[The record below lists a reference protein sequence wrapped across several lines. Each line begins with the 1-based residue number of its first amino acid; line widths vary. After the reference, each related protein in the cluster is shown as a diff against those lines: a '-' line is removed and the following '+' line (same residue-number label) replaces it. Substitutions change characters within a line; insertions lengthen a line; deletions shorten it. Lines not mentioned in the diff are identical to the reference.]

1 MDMTTLLNVD
11 SVNKQYKDS
20 DFKLQDASLTISTNE
35 TVGLIGKNGSGKS
48 TLINIL
54 VGNRHKDNGSITF
67 FGEEHTVDDVEY
79 KEHIGVVFDD
89 LRVPNKLT
97 IKDIDKVFQS
107 IYMTW
112 NSQKFFD
119 LIKYFEL
126 PLQTKI
132 KTFSRGMRMKIA
144 LTIAL
149 SHDVKLLILDEATAG
164 MDVSGREEVMEILE
178 DFVAQGR
185 GILIS
190 SHISEDIEHLADKL
204 VFMKDGRMI
213 LTEQKDILL
222 AQYGIVTTE
231 DKDVEIP
238 KHLII
243 ASRLSKGKYQILVK
257 DYAEIENAEPL
268 KHIDD
273 ATKIIMRGEV

>member
-1 MDMTTLLNVD
+1 MTTLLNVD
-11 SVNKQYKDS
+11 HVNKQYKDS

-54 VGNRHKDNGSITF
+54 VGNRHKDNGSIKF
-67 FGEEHTVDDVEY
+67 FGEERTVDDVQY

-89 LRVPNKLT
+89 LRIPNKLT

-107 IYMTW
+107 IYTSW

-144 LTIAL
+144 LTMAL

-164 MDVSGREEVMEILE
+164 MDVSGREEVMELLE
-178 DFVAQGR
+178 DFVAQGG

-204 VFMKDGRMI
+204 VFMKDGRII
-213 LTEQKDILL
+213 LTEQKDIFL

-257 DYAEIENAEPL
+257 DYAEIENVEPL

>member
-1 MDMTTLLNVD
+1 MTTLLNVD
-11 SVNKQYKDS
+11 RVNKQYKDS
-20 DFKLQDASLTISTNE
+20 DFKLQDASLTIATNE

-54 VGNRHKDNGSITF
+54 VGNRHKDNGSILF
-67 FGEEHTVDDVEY
+67 FGEEHAMDDVEY

-107 IYMTW
+107 IYTSW

-126 PLQTKI
+126 PLQTKV

-164 MDVSGREEVMEILE
+164 MDVSGREEVMELLE
-178 DFVAQGR
+178 DFVAQGG

-190 SHISEDIEHLADKL
+190 SHISEDIEQLADKL

-231 DKDVEIP
+231 EKDVEIP

-257 DYAEIENAEPL
+257 DYEEIENAEPL

>member
-1 MDMTTLLNVD
+1 MTTLLNVD
-11 SVNKQYKDS
+11 RVNKQYKDS

-54 VGNRHKDNGSITF
+54 VGNRHKDNGSIAF
-67 FGEEHTVDDVEY
+67 FGEEHAADDVEY

-107 IYMTW
+107 IYTTW

-164 MDVSGREEVMEILE
+164 MDVSGREEVMELLE
-178 DFVAQGR
+178 DFVAQGG

-190 SHISEDIEHLADKL
+190 SHISEDIEQLADKL

-222 AQYGIVTTE
+222 AQYGIFTTG

>member
-1 MDMTTLLNVD
+1 MTTLLNVD
-11 SVNKQYKDS
+11 RVNKQYKDS
-20 DFKLQDASLTISTNE
+20 DFKLQDASLTIATNE

-54 VGNRHKDNGSITF
+54 VGNRLKDNGSIAF
-67 FGEEHTVDDVEY
+67 FGEEHAMDDVEY

-107 IYMTW
+107 IYTTW

-164 MDVSGREEVMEILE
+164 MDVSRREEVMELLE
-178 DFVAQGR
+178 DFVTQGG

-190 SHISEDIEHLADKL
+190 SHISEDIEQLADKL

-222 AQYGIVTTE
+222 AQYGIVTTG

-257 DYAEIENAEPL
+257 DYAEFENAEPL

>member
-1 MDMTTLLNVD
+1 MTTLLNVD
-11 SVNKQYKDS
+11 RVNKQYKDS
-20 DFKLQDASLTISTNE
+20 DFKLQDASLTIATNE

-79 KEHIGVVFDD
+79 KERIGVVFDD

-164 MDVSGREEVMEILE
+164 MDVSGREEVMELLE
-178 DFVAQGR
+178 DFVAQGG

-222 AQYGIVTTE
+222 AQYGIVTTG

-257 DYAEIENAEPL
+257 DYAEIKNAEPL

>member
-1 MDMTTLLNVD
+1 MTTLLNVD
-11 SVNKQYKDS
+11 RVNKQYKDS

-54 VGNRHKDNGSITF
+54 VGNRHKDNGSIKF
-67 FGEEHTVDDVEY
+67 FGEERTVDDVQY
-79 KEHIGVVFDD
+79 KEHIGVVFDY
-89 LRVPNKLT
+89 LRIPNKLT

-107 IYMTW
+107 IYTSW

-144 LTIAL
+144 LTIAF

-164 MDVSGREEVMEILE
+164 MDVSGREEVMELLE
-178 DFVAQGR
+178 DFVAQGG

-190 SHISEDIEHLADKL
+190 SHISEDIEQLADKL

-222 AQYGIVTTE
+222 AQYGIVTTG

-257 DYAEIENAEPL
+257 DYAEFENAEPL

>member
-1 MDMTTLLNVD
+1 MTTLLNVD
-11 SVNKQYKDS
+11 RVNKQYKDS
-20 DFKLQDASLTISTNE
+20 DFKLQDASLTIATNE

-54 VGNRHKDNGSITF
+54 VGNRLKDNGSIAF
-67 FGEEHTVDDVEY
+67 FGEEHAMDDVEY

-107 IYMTW
+107 IYTTW

-164 MDVSGREEVMEILE
+164 MDVSGREEVMELLE
-178 DFVAQGR
+178 DFVTQGG

-190 SHISEDIEHLADKL
+190 SHISEDIEQLADKL

-222 AQYGIVTTE
+222 AQYGIVTTG

-257 DYAEIENAEPL
+257 DYEEFENAEPL

>member
-1 MDMTTLLNVD
+1 MTTLLNVD
-11 SVNKQYKDS
+11 RVNKQYKDS
-20 DFKLQDASLTISTNE
+20 EFKLQDASLTISTNE

-67 FGEEHTVDDVEY
+67 FGEEHAAGDVEY

-107 IYMTW
+107 IYTTW

-164 MDVSGREEVMEILE
+164 MDVSGREEVMELLE
-178 DFVAQGR
+178 DFVAQGG

-190 SHISEDIEHLADKL
+190 SHISEDIEQLADKL

-238 KHLII
+238 KYLII

>member
-1 MDMTTLLNVD
+1 MTTLLNVD
-11 SVNKQYKDS
+11 RVNKQYKDS
-20 DFKLQDASLTISTNE
+20 DFKLQDASLTIATNE

-54 VGNRHKDNGSITF
+54 VGNRLKDNGSIAF
-67 FGEEHTVDDVEY
+67 FGEEHAMDDVEY

-107 IYMTW
+107 IYTTW

-149 SHDVKLLILDEATAG
+149 SHDVKLLILDEPTAG
-164 MDVSGREEVMEILE
+164 MDVSGREEVMELLE
-178 DFVAQGR
+178 DFVTQGG

-190 SHISEDIEHLADKL
+190 SHISEDIEQLADKL

-222 AQYGIVTTE
+222 AQYGIVTTG

-257 DYAEIENAEPL
+257 DYAEFENAEPL

-273 ATKIIMRGEV
+273 ATKIIMRCEV

>member
-1 MDMTTLLNVD
+1 MTTLLNVD
-11 SVNKQYKDS
+11 RVNKQYKDS
-20 DFKLQDASLTISTNE
+20 DFKLQDASLTIATNE

-164 MDVSGREEVMEILE
+164 MDVSGREEVMELLE
-178 DFVAQGR
+178 DFVAQGG

-213 LTEQKDILL
+213 LTEQKDIFL
-222 AQYGIVTTE
+222 AQYGIVTTG

-257 DYAEIENAEPL
+257 DYAEIKNAEPL

>member
-1 MDMTTLLNVD
+1 MTTLLNVD
-11 SVNKQYKDS
+11 RVNKQYKDS
-20 DFKLQDASLTISTNE
+20 DFKLQDASLTIATNE
-35 TVGLIGKNGSGKS
+35 AVGLIGKNGSGKS

-54 VGNRHKDNGSITF
+54 VGNRHKDNGSILF
-67 FGEEHTVDDVEY
+67 FGEEHAMDDVEY

-107 IYMTW
+107 IYTSW

-164 MDVSGREEVMEILE
+164 MDVSGREEVMELLE
-178 DFVAQGR
+178 DFVAQGG

-190 SHISEDIEHLADKL
+190 SHISEDIEQLADKL

-231 DKDVEIP
+231 EKDVEIP

-257 DYAEIENAEPL
+257 DYEEIENAEPL

>member
-1 MDMTTLLNVD
+1 MTTLLNVD
-11 SVNKQYKDS
+11 RVNKQYKDS

-54 VGNRHKDNGSITF
+54 VGNRHKDNGSIAF

-164 MDVSGREEVMEILE
+164 MDVSGREEVMELLE
-178 DFVAQGR
+178 DFVAQGG

-190 SHISEDIEHLADKL
+190 SHISEDIEQLADKL

-222 AQYGIVTTE
+222 AQYGIVTTG
-231 DKDVEIP
+231 DKDVEIH

>member
-1 MDMTTLLNVD
+1 MTTLLNVD
-11 SVNKQYKDS
+11 RVNKQYKDS
-20 DFKLQDASLTISTNE
+20 DFKLQDASLTIATNE

-164 MDVSGREEVMEILE
+164 MDVSGREEVMELLE
-178 DFVAQGR
+178 DFVAQGG

-222 AQYGIVTTE
+222 AQYGIVTTG
-231 DKDVEIP
+231 DKGVEIP

-257 DYAEIENAEPL
+257 DYAEIKNAEPL

>member
-1 MDMTTLLNVD
+1 MTTLLNVD
-11 SVNKQYKDS
+11 CVNKQYKDS
-20 DFKLQDASLTISTNE
+20 DFKLQDASLTIATNE

-54 VGNRHKDNGSITF
+54 VGNRHKDNGSIVF
-67 FGEEHTVDDVEY
+67 FGEEHAMDDVEY

-107 IYMTW
+107 IYTSW

-164 MDVSGREEVMEILE
+164 MDVSGREEVMELLE
-178 DFVAQGR
+178 DFVAQGG

-190 SHISEDIEHLADKL
+190 SHISEDIEQLADKL

-231 DKDVEIP
+231 EKDVEIP

-257 DYAEIENAEPL
+257 DYEEIENAEPL

>member
-1 MDMTTLLNVD
+1 MTTLLNVD
-11 SVNKQYKDS
+11 RVNKQYKDS
-20 DFKLQDASLTISTNE
+20 EFKLQDASLTIATNE

-48 TLINIL
+48 TLINVL

-67 FGEEHTVDDVEY
+67 FGEEHAAGDVEY

-164 MDVSGREEVMEILE
+164 MDVSGREEVMELLE
-178 DFVAQGR
+178 DFVAQGG

-190 SHISEDIEHLADKL
+190 SHISEDIEQLADKL

-213 LTEQKDILL
+213 LTEQKDRLL

-231 DKDVEIP
+231 DEDVEIP

>member
-1 MDMTTLLNVD
+1 MTTLLNVD
-11 SVNKQYKDS
+11 RVNKQYKDS
-20 DFKLQDASLTISTNE
+20 DFKLQDASLTIATNE

-54 VGNRHKDNGSITF
+54 VGNRLKDNGSIAF
-67 FGEEHTVDDVEY
+67 FGEEHAMDDVEY

-107 IYMTW
+107 IYTTW

-164 MDVSGREEVMEILE
+164 MDVSGREEVMELLE
-178 DFVAQGR
+178 DFVTQGG

-190 SHISEDIEHLADKL
+190 SHISEDIEQLADKL

-222 AQYGIVTTE
+222 AQYGIVTTG

-257 DYAEIENAEPL
+257 DYAEFENAEPL

-273 ATKIIMRGEV
+273 ATKIIMRGEL

>member
-1 MDMTTLLNVD
+1 MTTLLNVD
-11 SVNKQYKDS
+11 RVNKQYKDS
-20 DFKLQDASLTISTNE
+20 DFKLQDASLTIATNE

-54 VGNRHKDNGSITF
+54 VGNRHKDNGSILF
-67 FGEEHTVDDVEY
+67 FGEEHAMDDVEY
-79 KEHIGVVFDD
+79 KKHIGVVFDD

-107 IYMTW
+107 IYTSW

-164 MDVSGREEVMEILE
+164 MDVSGREEVMELLE
-178 DFVAQGR
+178 DFVAQGG

-190 SHISEDIEHLADKL
+190 SHISEDIEQLADKL

-231 DKDVEIP
+231 EKDVEIP

-257 DYAEIENAEPL
+257 DYEEIENAEPL

>member
-1 MDMTTLLNVD
+1 MTTLLNVD
-11 SVNKQYKDS
+11 RVNKQYKDS
-20 DFKLQDASLTISTNE
+20 EFKLQDASLTIATNE

-67 FGEEHTVDDVEY
+67 FGEEHAMDDVEY

-164 MDVSGREEVMEILE
+164 MDFSGREEVMELLE
-178 DFVAQGR
+178 DFVAQGG

-190 SHISEDIEHLADKL
+190 SHISEDIEQLADKL

>member
-1 MDMTTLLNVD
+1 MTTLLNVD
-11 SVNKQYKDS
+11 RVNKQYKDS
-20 DFKLQDASLTISTNE
+20 DFKLQDASLTIATNE

-54 VGNRHKDNGSITF
+54 VGNRHKDNGSILF
-67 FGEEHTVDDVEY
+67 FGEEHAMDDVEY
-79 KEHIGVVFDD
+79 KEHIGAVFDD

-107 IYMTW
+107 IYTSW

-164 MDVSGREEVMEILE
+164 MDVSGREEVMELLE
-178 DFVAQGR
+178 DFVAQGG

-190 SHISEDIEHLADKL
+190 SHISEDIEQLADKL

-231 DKDVEIP
+231 EKDVEIP

-257 DYAEIENAEPL
+257 DYEEIENAEPL

>member
-1 MDMTTLLNVD
+1 MTTLLNVD
-11 SVNKQYKDS
+11 RVNKQYKDS
-20 DFKLQDASLTISTNE
+20 DFKLQDASLTIATNE

-54 VGNRHKDNGSITF
+54 VGNRLKYNGSIAF
-67 FGEEHTVDDVEY
+67 FGEEHAMDDVEY

-107 IYMTW
+107 IYTTW

-164 MDVSGREEVMEILE
+164 MDVSGREEVMELLE
-178 DFVAQGR
+178 DFVTQGG

-190 SHISEDIEHLADKL
+190 SHISEDIEQLADKL

-222 AQYGIVTTE
+222 AQYGIVTTG

-257 DYAEIENAEPL
+257 DYAEFENAEPL

>member
-1 MDMTTLLNVD
+1 MTTLLNVD
-11 SVNKQYKDS
+11 RVNKQYKDS
-20 DFKLQDASLTISTNE
+20 DFKLQDASLTIATNE

-54 VGNRHKDNGSITF
+54 VGNRLKDNGSIAF
-67 FGEEHTVDDVEY
+67 FGEEHAMDDVEY

-107 IYMTW
+107 IYTTW

-164 MDVSGREEVMEILE
+164 MDVSGREEVMELLE
-178 DFVAQGR
+178 DFVTQGG

-190 SHISEDIEHLADKL
+190 SHISEDIEQLADKL

-222 AQYGIVTTE
+222 AQYGIVTTG

-257 DYAEIENAEPL
+257 DYAEFENAEPL
-268 KHIDD
+268 KRIDD

>member
-1 MDMTTLLNVD
+1 MTTLLNVD
-11 SVNKQYKDS
+11 GVNKQYKDS
-20 DFKLQDASLTISTNE
+20 EFKLQDASLTIATNE

-67 FGEEHTVDDVEY
+67 LGEEHAAGDVEY

-107 IYMTW
+107 IYTTW

-164 MDVSGREEVMEILE
+164 MDVSGREEVMELLE
-178 DFVAQGR
+178 DFVAQGG

-190 SHISEDIEHLADKL
+190 SHISEDIEQLADKL

-213 LTEQKDILL
+213 LTEQKDRLL

-231 DKDVEIP
+231 DEDVEIP

>member
-1 MDMTTLLNVD
+1 MTTLLNVD
-11 SVNKQYKDS
+11 RVNKQYKDS
-20 DFKLQDASLTISTNE
+20 DFKLQDASLTIATNE

-54 VGNRHKDNGSITF
+54 VGNRLKDNGSIAF
-67 FGEEHTVDDVEY
+67 FGEEHAMDDVEY

-107 IYMTW
+107 IYTTW

-164 MDVSGREEVMEILE
+164 MDVSGREEVMELLE
-178 DFVAQGR
+178 DFVTQGG

-190 SHISEDIEHLADKL
+190 SHISEDIEQLADKL

-222 AQYGIVTTE
+222 AQYGIVTTG

-257 DYAEIENAEPL
+257 DYAEFENAEPL
-268 KHIDD
+268 KHIDG

>member
-1 MDMTTLLNVD
+1 MTTLLNLD

-35 TVGLIGKNGSGKS
+35 TVGLIGKNGSSKS

-164 MDVSGREEVMEILE
+164 MDVSGREEVMELLE
-178 DFVAQGR
+178 DFVAQGG

-222 AQYGIVTTE
+222 AQYGIVTTG

-257 DYAEIENAEPL
+257 DYAEIKNAEPL

>member
-1 MDMTTLLNVD
+1 MTTLLNVD
-11 SVNKQYKDS
+11 RVNKQYKDS
-20 DFKLQDASLTISTNE
+20 DFKLQDASLTIATNE

-54 VGNRHKDNGSITF
+54 VGNRHKDNGSILF
-67 FGEEHTVDDVEY
+67 FGEEHAMDDVEY

-107 IYMTW
+107 IYTSW

-164 MDVSGREEVMEILE
+164 MDVSGREEVMELLE
-178 DFVAQGR
+178 DFVAQG
-185 GILIS
+185 GDILIS
-190 SHISEDIEHLADKL
+190 SHISEDIEQLADKL

-231 DKDVEIP
+231 EKDVEIP

-257 DYAEIENAEPL
+257 DYEEIENAEPL

>member
-1 MDMTTLLNVD
+1 MTTLLNVD
-11 SVNKQYKDS
+11 RVNKQYKDS
-20 DFKLQDASLTISTNE
+20 DFKLQDASLTIATNE

-54 VGNRHKDNGSITF
+54 VGNRHKDNGSILF
-67 FGEEHTVDDVEY
+67 FGEEHAMDDVEY

-107 IYMTW
+107 IYTSW

-164 MDVSGREEVMEILE
+164 MDVSGREEVMELLE
-178 DFVAQGR
+178 DFVAQGG

-190 SHISEDIEHLADKL
+190 SHISEDIEQLADKL

-231 DKDVEIP
+231 EKDVEIP

-257 DYAEIENAEPL
+257 DYEEIENAEPL

-273 ATKIIMRGEV
+273 ATKIIMRGEVQ